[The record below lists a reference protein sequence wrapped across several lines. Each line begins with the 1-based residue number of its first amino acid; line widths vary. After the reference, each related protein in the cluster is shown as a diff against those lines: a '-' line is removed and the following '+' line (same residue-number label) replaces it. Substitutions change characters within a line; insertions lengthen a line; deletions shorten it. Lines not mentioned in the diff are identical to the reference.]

1 MATTTIMSVHVNKG
15 KTPKQCV
22 AAQLNYIMN
31 PAKTDGGKL
40 ISSHACMPETA
51 VNEFMLYRQE
61 YLENTGREIENEVLV
76 YHVRQAFKPEEITPE
91 EANEIGKELASR
103 MTDDQFAYVVA
114 THIDKHHIHN
124 HIIICS
130 TDLDA
135 QHKYRDVKQ
144 SAKDLAQISDAICE
158 EHQLSV
164 IRDPQ
169 NKTVSYDKWQG
180 NQRKISHRDELRMI
194 IDTALRMQPD
204 GFDALMQLLE
214 DAGCRIKRGAH
225 ISIKPP
231 EGERYIRLDTL
242 GPEYDEASLRRTL
255 ARDHVHIPKIPQGDF
270 TESQI
275 KRLIDIEAKLR
286 AGKGKGY
293 QVWAERNNI
302 DAKAQMIIFLK
313 EHQIGSLEELNDQIQ
328 ELTDQRDSLKASLR
342 EKQNRMK
349 EINRQRQAIRDY
361 SRTKEVY
368 TQYRESGLSVKFYQE
383 HRQEIEDHKTAQA
396 VYSSF
401 DGKLP
406 TLKELTAEY
415 DGLKEEKETD
425 QAALDKLKP
434 KLTDLKHIRYNY
446 DVLERDSTPN
456 SHQHVI
462 PKDHHCDEYVTH
474 HDDESR

>member
-22 AAQLNYIMN
+22 SAQLNYIMN
-31 PAKTDGGKL
+31 PAKTNGGKL

-76 YHVRQAFKPEEITPE
+76 YHVRQAFKPDEITPE

-103 MTDDQFAYVVA
+103 MTNDQFAYVVA
-114 THIDKHHIHN
+114 THIDKHHVHN
-124 HIIICS
+124 HIVICS
-130 TDLDA
+130 TALDC
-135 QHKYRDVKQ
+135 QHKYRDVKR
-144 SAKDLAQISDAICE
+144 SGKDLAQLSDAICE

-169 NKTVSYDKWQG
+169 NKTVSYDEWQG
-180 NQRKISHRDELRMI
+180 NQRHFTHRDELRMI

-204 GFDALMQLLE
+204 GFDALMRLLE
-214 DAGCRIKRGAH
+214 DVGCRIKRGAQ

-231 EGERYIRLDTL
+231 EGKRYIRLDTF
-242 GPEYDEASLRRTL
+242 GSEYDEASLRRTL
-255 ARDHVHIPKIPQGDF
+255 ARDHVHIPKIPGSDF

-275 KRLIDIEAKLR
+275 RRLVDIEAKLR

-313 EHQIGSLEELNDQIQ
+313 EHHIGSLEELNDQIQ
-328 ELTDQRDSLKASLR
+328 ELTDQRDSLKASIR

-361 SRTKEVY
+361 SRTKETY
-368 TQYRESGLSVKFYQE
+368 TQYRESNWSVKFYQE
-383 HRQEIEDHKTAQA
+383 HRQEIEGHRNAQA
-396 VYSSF
+396 VYSSH
-401 DGKLP
+401 DGNMP

-415 DGLKEEKETD
+415 DRLKEQKESD
-425 QAALDKLKP
+425 QAVLNELKP
-434 KLTDLKHIRYNY
+434 KLSDLKHIRYNY
-446 DVLERDSTPN
+446 DVLERDSAPN
-456 SHQHVI
+456 SNQHVI
-462 PKDHHCDEYVTH
+462 PKDHHYDEH
-474 HDDESR
+474 GADHDDESR

>member
-1 MATTTIMSVHVNKG
+1 MAATCIMSIHINKG
-15 KTPKQCV
+15 KNARQCIGDR
-22 AAQLNYIMN
+22 LDYIMN
-31 PAKTDGGKL
+31 PEKTDGGIL
-40 ISSHACMPETA
+40 VSAYACSPETA
-51 VNEFMLYRQE
+51 ADEFMLFRQE
-61 YLENTGREIENEVLV
+61 YQQNTGRTQENEVIG

-91 EANEIGKELASR
+91 DANEIGKELASR

-130 TDLDA
+130 TDLDG

-144 SAKDLAQISDAICE
+144 SAKDLAQISDSLCR
-158 EHQLSV
+158 EHGLSV
-164 IRDPQ
+164 IQNPQ
-169 NKTVSYDKWQG
+169 DKTITYDKWQG
-180 NQRKISHRDELRMI
+180 NQRRFTHRDELRMI

-214 DAGCRIKRGAH
+214 DAGCRIKRGAQ

-231 EGERYIRLDTL
+231 EGKRYIRLDTL
-242 GPEYDEASLRRTL
+242 GPEYKEASLRRSLTG
-255 ARDHVHIPKIPQGDF
+255 DHVHIPKTPRSDF

-275 KRLIDIEAKLR
+275 KRLVDIEEKLR

-313 EHQIGSLEELNDQIQ
+313 EHHIGSLEELNEQIQ
-328 ELTDQRDSLKASLR
+328 ELTDQQNALKASIR
-342 EKQNRMK
+342 ERQNRMK
-349 EINRQRQAIRDY
+349 EINRQRQVIRDY

-368 TQYRESGLSVKFYQE
+368 TQYRESGWSVKFYQD
-383 HRQEIEDHKTAQA
+383 HRQEIEEHRNAQT
-396 VYSSF
+396 VYSSL

-415 DGLKEEKETD
+415 DELKEQKEND
-425 QAALDKLKP
+425 QAALDELKP
-434 KLTDLKHIRYNY
+434 KLTNLKHIRYNF
-446 DVLERDSTPN
+446 DVLERDSAPN
-456 SHQHVI
+456 SNQHVI
-462 PKDHHCDEYVTH
+462 PKDHHYDEH
-474 HDDESR
+474 GANHDDESR